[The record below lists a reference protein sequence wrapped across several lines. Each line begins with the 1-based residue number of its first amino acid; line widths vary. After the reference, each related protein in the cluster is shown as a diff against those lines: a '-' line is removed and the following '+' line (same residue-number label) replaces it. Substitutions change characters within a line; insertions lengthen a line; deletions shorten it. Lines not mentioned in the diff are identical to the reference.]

1 MEEHG
6 ATKDKKGWISITQG
20 GRANIIK
27 YFTSPATDI
36 KGNGD
41 DTNVRDKRNHRRI
54 SKTRTLAMKAPSARP
69 MTQSLRRDPRNVEFT
84 QVDEVIESDGGEET
98 AEDSVREV
106 RMHRMSLMNAI
117 KEPSIEDESG
127 IKLAIGTQMS
137 NQTIHH
143 VRRQCRPHR

>member
-1 MEEHG
+1 
-6 ATKDKKGWISITQG
+6 
-20 GRANIIK
+20 
-27 YFTSPATDI
+27 
-36 KGNGD
+36 
-41 DTNVRDKRNHRRI
+41 
-54 SKTRTLAMKAPSARP
+54 MKAPSARP

-127 IKLAIGTQMS
+127 IKLAIGNSNVEPNYTSCQTTMSTTPLEPRFKTYMATTTQ
-137 NQTIHH
+137 NHQD
-143 VRRQCRPHR
+143 